1 MFNNTNEDSGSFYSD
16 NDVYSNNKD
25 INSPKIRENENCFFF
40 TITDANFKE
49 NNNNESHISDSI
61 FQNIN
66 CSLDDSTNFFDKNP
80 NPEEIFINKYDKP
93 NEDSNIVSEKNS
105 KGILFDISKPKKK
118 GRTPKFSGNKKE
130 HDKHCLDNILT
141 KIQVHFLSF
150 VINLSNDALKAKF
163 GEKTPFH
170 FKHLSHGIKKK
181 INYGAFCE
189 NKNCIIKEI
198 LKKDISS
205 KYKKCDDPKINEKVL
220 EEVCQE
226 SKWLDDFFNL
236 KYIKVFKDY
245 YNSEYPLKEIE
256 YNRIT
261 FKLSDK
267 TKNLS
272 YLLKK
277 NDAER
282 EEINNTI
289 KQVFLNVKT
298 GYCGEDP
305 FTLKKK
311 KIE

>member
-1 MFNNTNEDSGSFYSD
+1 M
-16 NDVYSNNKD
+16 
-25 INSPKIRENENCFFF
+25 
-40 TITDANFKE
+40 
-49 NNNNESHISDSI
+49 NNNVFI
-61 FQNIN
+61 FYI
-66 CSLDDSTNFFDKNP
+66 
-80 NPEEIFINKYDKP
+80 
-93 NEDSNIVSEKNS
+93 
-105 KGILFDISKPKKK
+105 
-118 GRTPKFSGNKKE
+118 
-130 HDKHCLDNILT
+130 NIL
-141 KIQVHFLSF
+141 KIFVVKYFLFSLNYQIFQVHFLSF

-220 EEVCQE
+220 EKVCQE